1 MSEIFVRKPTG
12 LPRFNR
18 LAEMLGVSY
27 PGSPRKPR
35 VRTRKSA
42 IESMPATSMKNPGRL
57 VCNFEIAPELPRDPF
72 DYH

>member
-1 MSEIFVRKPTG
+1 MSENFVRKLTD

-18 LAEMLGVSY
+18 LVEVPGVSY

-42 IESMPATSMKNPGRL
+42 IESMPTTSMMNPERL
-57 VCNFEIAPELPRDPF
+57 VCDFEIAPELPGDPF

>member
-1 MSEIFVRKPTG
+1 MSEIFVRKPTD

-18 LAEMLGVSY
+18 LAEVPGVSY

-35 VRTRKSA
+35 VRTRKLA
-42 IESMPATSMKNPGRL
+42 IESMLTTSMKNPEQL
-57 VCNFEIAPELPRDPF
+57 VCNFEIAPELPGDPF